1 MLNISLKSLAIST
14 FNEFL
19 YSFGLEEKIWGSIC
33 FLRLI
38 TCAIVGTVLVKL
50 KGFQKLT
57 LTDQAQQTWFNAL
70 QIGKPK
76 VAIVTLQEAL
86 GRVLAEDLI
95 APENL
100 PRFDKSAMDGYAV
113 KSADLAGASQT
124 KPAILQLTQTEQVEA
139 KQARQVW
146 TGNPIPAGADA
157 VVMLENTQ
165 RRGGDLE
172 VWSQL
177 APLTNV
183 SKVGEDIKKGEVFAK
198 VGTRINPYHIGLAAA
213 LGYTQVKVA
222 QKPKIAIL
230 PTGNELAELGT
241 QRAANQIY
249 DSNKVMVSAMCQELG
264 AETVDL
270 GLAKDNTD
278 EIAQKIQNALKTFDA
293 VITTGGTSVG
303 GLDLVPDA
311 VNRLGKPGVVVHGVA
326 LRPAMPTAIAVL
338 ESKPVLILSG
348 NPVAA
353 VIGFEV
359 FGRPLI
365 CRMLGMKSE
374 EPRPI
379 IKAVLARRVTS
390 VLGRKTYVRV
400 HVVLKDG
407 EFSAEPV
414 SAKGSGSISTM
425 TQSNGYLIV
434 PENREGV
441 NEGETVLIHMFGCL
455 EEP

>member
-1 MLNISLKSLAIST
+1 
-14 FNEFL
+14 
-19 YSFGLEEKIWGSIC
+19 
-33 FLRLI
+33 
-38 TCAIVGTVLVKL
+38 VKL

-57 LTDQAQQTWFNAL
+57 LTDRALQTWFDAL
-70 QIGKPK
+70 QLGKPK
-76 VAIVTLQEAL
+76 VVSVSLQDSL
-86 GRVLAEDLI
+86 GRVLAEDLV
-95 APENL
+95 ALEDL

-113 KSADLAGASQT
+113 KLSDLAGASQS
-124 KPAILQLTQTEQVEA
+124 KPVVLQLTQVDHVEA
-139 KQARQVW
+139 KQAKQVW
-146 TGNPIPAGADA
+146 TGNPIPEGADA

-165 RRGGDLE
+165 MHNGELE

-177 APLTNV
+177 TPWTNI
-183 SKVGEDIKKGEVFAK
+183 SGVGEDIKKGVLVAK
-198 VGTRINPYHIGLAAA
+198 AGTRLNPYHVGLAAA
-213 LGYTQVKVA
+213 LGYTTLKVSE
-222 QKPKIAIL
+222 KPKIAIL
-230 PTGNELAELGT
+230 PTGNEITEVGT
-241 QRAANQIY
+241 KRAANQIY

-278 EIAQKIQNALKTFDA
+278 EIAQKIKSALKTSDA

-311 VNRLGKPGVVVHGVA
+311 VNGLGKPGVVVHGVA
-326 LRPAMPTAIAVL
+326 LRPAMPTAVAVL
-338 ESKPVLILSG
+338 EDKPVLILSG

-359 FGRPLI
+359 FGRPLV
-365 CRMLGMKSE
+365 CKMLGMLKE

-379 IKAVLARRVTS
+379 VTAKLAKRVTS

-400 HVVLKDG
+400 HVTQKNG
-407 EFSAEPV
+407 ELIAEPV

-425 TQSNGYLIV
+425 TMSNGYLIV

-441 NEGETVLIHMFGCL
+441 TEGETVIIHMFGVL
-455 EEP
+455 EVA